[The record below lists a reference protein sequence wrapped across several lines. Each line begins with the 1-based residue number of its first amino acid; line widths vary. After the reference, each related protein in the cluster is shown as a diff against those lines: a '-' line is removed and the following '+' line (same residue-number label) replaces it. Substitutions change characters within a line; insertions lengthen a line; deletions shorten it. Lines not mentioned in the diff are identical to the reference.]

1 MNKIECVIMDWA
13 GTAVDY
19 GCFAPVA
26 AFVEC
31 FKNMGLTVT
40 AEETRAHM
48 GLTKIEEIRALFAI
62 DHVREEF
69 AEKYGRDY
77 SEDDVQACYKGFQDK
92 LMATL
97 ADYSDPI
104 DGVVETVAALKAQ
117 GIKLGST
124 TGYTKTMMD
133 IVIKAAAEK
142 GYTVDNC
149 VTSDNMPGGRPKPYM
164 IYKNMCDLDVA
175 SRHSVVKFGDTIADI
190 KEGANAGVWSVG
202 VILGSNELALTR
214 DEVAVMPADELKK
227 RMACVRNRMYAAG
240 ADFVVDDI
248 TELPG
253 LIDSINARMNR

>member
-69 AEKYGRDY
+69 SEKYGRDY
-77 SEDDVQACYKGFQDK
+77 NEDDVQACYKGFQDK

-97 ADYSDPI
+97 VDYSEPI

-133 IVIKAAAEK
+133 IVIKSAAEK

-149 VTSDNMPGGRPKPYM
+149 VTSDNMPG
-164 IYKNMCDLDVA
+164 DVQ
-175 SRHSVVKFGDTIADI
+175 SHT
-190 KEGANAGVWSVG
+190 
-202 VILGSNELALTR
+202 
-214 DEVAVMPADELKK
+214 
-227 RMACVRNRMYAAG
+227 
-240 ADFVVDDI
+240 
-248 TELPG
+248 
-253 LIDSINARMNR
+253 